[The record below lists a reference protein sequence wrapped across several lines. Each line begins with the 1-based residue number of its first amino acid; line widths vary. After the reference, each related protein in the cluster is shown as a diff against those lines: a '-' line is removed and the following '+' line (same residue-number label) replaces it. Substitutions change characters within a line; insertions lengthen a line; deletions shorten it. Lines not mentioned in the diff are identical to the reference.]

1 MQCGTPVCGLA
12 SAFIPAQHNRNDNDE
27 SGVRI
32 KRDAVYRREQDPP
45 VARRDEEGGSQ
56 VAAAARA
63 EIDARELADKT
74 RIERVLQDEAA
85 RKAERDRRYA
95 NRKARQG

>member
-1 MQCGTPVCGLA
+1 MIAEAREQRRAEREQAKLEE
-12 SAFIPAQHNRNDNDE
+12 QNRVATE
-27 SGVRI
+27 AAA
-32 KRDAVYRREQDPP
+32 RDA
-45 VARRDEEGGSQ
+45 A

-85 RKAERDRRYA
+85 RKADRDRRYA
-95 NRKARQG
+95 NRKARQA